1 MARFVYR
8 MQSILNIEI
17 QMENQAKM
25 EFGQAQRR
33 LLEEEERLEGL
44 YNRKEFYLEEG
55 RKLRMDSLKVLS
67 LRDNEYAVAR
77 MEEYIEAQKEAVR
90 NAELQ
95 VEEARQKL
103 QEVMTE
109 RKAQERLREKA
120 FEQFMQEENARE
132 GKEVDELTSYTYGQ
146 KRGKSKERRG

>member
-8 MQSILNIEI
+8 MQSILNIKI

-120 FEQFMQEENARE
+120 LEQFMQEENARE

>member
-8 MQSILNIEI
+8 MQSILNIKI

-77 MEEYIEAQKEAVR
+77 MEEYIEAQKESVR

>member
-1 MARFVYR
+1 MAKFVYR
-8 MQSILNIEI
+8 MQSILNIKI

-25 EFGQAQRR
+25 ELGQAQRK
-33 LLEEEERLEGL
+33 LLEEEERLQTL
-44 YNRKEFYLEEG
+44 YDRKDYYLEEG
-55 RKLRMDSLKVLS
+55 RRLRMDSLKVLS

-77 MEEYIEAQKEAVR
+77 MEEYIEAQKENVKK
-90 NAELQ
+90 AELQ

-103 QEVMTE
+103 QEIMTE

-120 FEQFMQEENARE
+120 FEQFMQEENAKE

>member
-1 MARFVYR
+1 MAKFVYR
-8 MQSILNIEI
+8 MQSILNIKI

-25 EFGQAQRR
+25 ELGQAQRK
-33 LLEEEERLEGL
+33 LLEEEERLQTL
-44 YNRKEFYLEEG
+44 YDRKEYYLEEG
-55 RKLRMDSLKVLS
+55 RRLRMDSLKVLS

-77 MEEYIEAQKEAVR
+77 MEEYIEAQKENVKK
-90 NAELQ
+90 AELQ

-103 QEVMTE
+103 QEIMTE

-120 FEQFMQEENARE
+120 FEQFMQEENAKE

-146 KRGKSKERRG
+146 KRGKSIERRG

>member
-8 MQSILNIEI
+8 MQSILNIKI

-25 EFGQAQRR
+25 EFGQTQRR

-95 VEEARQKL
+95 VEEARRKL

>member
-8 MQSILNIEI
+8 MQSILNIKI
-17 QMENQAKM
+17 QIENQAKM

>member
-1 MARFVYR
+1 MAKFVYR
-8 MQSILNIEI
+8 MQSILNIKI

-25 EFGQAQRR
+25 ELGQAQRK
-33 LLEEEERLEGL
+33 LLEEEERLQTL
-44 YNRKEFYLEEG
+44 YDRKEYYLEEG
-55 RKLRMDSLKVLS
+55 RRLRMDSLKVLS

-77 MEEYIEAQKEAVR
+77 MEEYIEAQKENVKK
-90 NAELQ
+90 AELQ

-103 QEVMTE
+103 QEIMTE

-120 FEQFMQEENARE
+120 FEQFMQEENAKE
-132 GKEVDELTSYTYGQ
+132 GKEVDELISYTYGQ